1 MKCKILG
8 CAIAIIIT
16 ILAKIILRSLAF
28 SDSFDNWLNN
38 ASKNKEF
45 SFALYIFLTSY
56 IEYVAFYIAVLFSLK
71 STVNPSTSDI
81 VDTDNQDG
89 LRFKSNKT
97 SLVESLSGDD
107 SDSKHNASFAGQTA
121 LINLKMNDLNSAFSP
136 KRHDNEINVT
146 TTSALSRNNPFDDDY
161 D

>member
-1 MKCKILG
+1 M
-8 CAIAIIIT
+8 
-16 ILAKIILRSLAF
+16 
-28 SDSFDNWLNN
+28 
-38 ASKNKEF
+38 
-45 SFALYIFLTSY
+45 
-56 IEYVAFYIAVLFSLK
+56 FSLK
-71 STVNPSTSDI
+71 STVNPSASDI

-107 SDSKHNASFAGQTA
+107 SDSKHNTSFAGQTA

-146 TTSALSRNNPFDDDY
+146 TTSALSKNNPFDDD
-161 D
+161 DD